1 MGCIS
6 WKDWP
11 QNSIGI
17 SVWMQNSSVHNGPE
31 MPKIGQK
38 SKLASHD
45 RILMFEV
52 SNPMF
57 FGTRNLNLA
66 LLFTCEHSERAHER
80 ARTQKHFKM
89 HDVYQIICF
98 LGQKIQIWHYFFR
111 VSTMGARTNERAHR
125 LTLKCMMY
133 IELYVFRVKKARSDI
148 IFFLRAPWAR
158 ARTRAR
164 TH

>member
-1 MGCIS
+1 
-6 WKDWP
+6 
-11 QNSIGI
+11 
-17 SVWMQNSSVHNGPE
+17 

-38 SKLASHD
+38 SKLASYD
-45 RILMFEV
+45 RILMFEA
-52 SNPMF
+52 SNLMF

-89 HDVYQIICF
+89 HYVYQIICF

-111 VSTMGARTNERAHR
+111 VSTMGARTNARAHR

-133 IELYVFRVKKARSDI
+133 IELYVFWVEKAISDI
-148 IFFLRAPWAR
+148 IFFVRAPR
-158 ARTRAR
+158 PRTRTRAR
-164 TH
+164 TKILKNAWCISKYMFFWV

>member
-1 MGCIS
+1 MRLFLDSKCEKS
-6 WKDWP
+6 
-11 QNSIGI
+11 NA
-17 SVWMQNSSVHNGPE
+17 MHNGPE

-98 LGQKIQIWHYFFR
+98 LGQKIQI
-111 VSTMGARTNERAHR
+111 
-125 LTLKCMMY
+125 
-133 IELYVFRVKKARSDI
+133 
-148 IFFLRAPWAR
+148 
-158 ARTRAR
+158 
-164 TH
+164 